1 MKRILLLLAALWF
14 ARPSFATMQMPEQLI
29 VGRDTMPLFV
39 LPLATADHATQVR
52 IKERL
57 NEADTLIISSA
68 CWRGYVGYWRLEEG
82 QLWLERLDTFHGKP
96 LFTAEELFPEL
107 AEQGRVRASW
117 FSGEICYGRGEKV
130 YIEDRMIYEEEW
142 TATVEAGRVV
152 AIRPFKNRVNWCSI
166 SMRKNVRRVSKAFD
180 RLGPTDSLPSQLL
193 LSVRY
198 VPDSTGRP
206 ARIKSATL
214 TVGESCITDPSDPLV
229 QRACQAFREASV
241 WDVVW
246 IHGEIQESSMT
257 IPLRRARTPASSP
270 KRSE

>member
-1 MKRILLLLAALWF
+1 MKRILLLLAALWL
-14 ARPSFATMQMPEQLI
+14 AMPSFATMQFPEQLI
-29 VGRDTMPLFV
+29 VGRDTMHLFV
-39 LPLATADHATQVR
+39 QPLDMADRATQAR
-52 IKERL
+52 LKERM
-57 NEADTLIISSA
+57 NEVDTLFYSA
-68 CWRGYVGYWRLEEG
+68 CWRGYIGYWRLEEG

-241 WDVVW
+241 GHVVW

>member
-29 VGRDTMPLFV
+29 VGRDTMQLFV

-52 IKERL
+52 IKEHL
-57 NEADTLIISSA
+57 NEADTLITSSA

-82 QLWLERLDTFHGKP
+82 QLWLERLENFLGKP
-96 LFTAEELFPEL
+96 LFTAEELFPGQ

-117 FSGEICYGRGEKV
+117 FSGEICYGRGKV
-130 YIEDRMIYEEEW
+130 VLVWDRNFFEEEW
-142 TATVEAGRVV
+142 TATVEAGRVGD
-152 AIRPFKNRVNWCSI
+152 IRSFRNWRSKRCPDTQE
-166 SMRKNVRRVSKAFD
+166 NVRRVSKAFD
-180 RLGPTDSLPSQLL
+180 RLGPTDSLPSQVL
-193 LSVRY
+193 LSVRF

-206 ARIKSATL
+206 ARIKRATL
-214 TVGESCITDPSDPLV
+214 STEESSITDPSDPLV

-246 IHGEIQESSMT
+246 IHGEIHEYNYR
-257 IPLRRARTPASSP
+257 IPLRKDGAPVSPA
-270 KRSE
+270 KASE

>member
-1 MKRILLLLAALWF
+1 MKDKVILAY
-14 ARPSFATMQMPEQLI
+14 S
-29 VGRDTMPLFV
+29 G
-39 LPLATADHATQVR
+39 
-52 IKERL
+52 
-57 NEADTLIISSA
+57 
-68 CWRGYVGYWRLEEG
+68 G
-82 QLWLERLDTFHGKP
+82 LDTSVILKWLSNKGFDVIAYVADVGQNEDYK
-96 LFTAEELFPEL
+96 AIEEK
-107 AEQGRVRASW
+107 AYATGAS
-117 FSGEICYGRGEKV
+117 KV

-241 WDVVW
+241 GHVVW

>member
-29 VGRDTMPLFV
+29 VGRDTMQLFV

-180 RLGPTDSLPSQLL
+180 RLGPTDSLPSQVLL
-193 LSVRY
+193 TVRF

-206 ARIKSATL
+206 ARIKRATL
-214 TVGESCITDPSDPLV
+214 STEESSITDPSDPLV

-246 IHGEIQESSMT
+246 IHGEIHEYNYR
-257 IPLRRARTPASSP
+257 IPLRKDGAPVSPA
-270 KRSE
+270 KASE

>member
-29 VGRDTMPLFV
+29 VGRDTMQLFV

-52 IKERL
+52 IKERM
-57 NEADTLIISSA
+57 NEVDTLFCSA
-68 CWRGYVGYWRLEEG
+68 CWRGYIGYWRLEEG
-82 QLWLERLDTFHGKP
+82 QLWLERLVTCEGKP
-96 LFTAEELFPEL
+96 LITAEELFPGQ

-117 FSGEICYGRGEKV
+117 FSGEICYGRGKV
-130 YIEDRMIYEEEW
+130 VLVWDRNFFEEEW
-142 TATVEAGRVV
+142 TATVEAGRVGD
-152 AIRPFKNRVNWCSI
+152 IRSFRNWRSKRCPDTQE
-166 SMRKNVRRVSKAFD
+166 NVRRVSKAFD
-180 RLGPTDSLPSQLL
+180 RLGPTDSLPSQVLL
-193 LSVRY
+193 TVRF

-206 ARIKSATL
+206 ARIKRATL
-214 TVGESCITDPSDPLV
+214 STEESSITDPSDPLV

>member
-1 MKRILLLLAALWF
+1 MKRILLLLAALWL
-14 ARPSFATMQMPEQLI
+14 AMPSFATMQFPEQLI
-29 VGRDTMPLFV
+29 VGRDTMHLFV
-39 LPLATADHATQVR
+39 QPLDMADRATQAR
-52 IKERL
+52 LKERI
-57 NEADTLIISSA
+57 NEVDTLFYSA

-82 QLWLERLDTFHGKP
+82 QLWLERLETFHGEP

-107 AEQGRVRASW
+107 AERGRVRASW
-117 FSGEICYGRGEKV
+117 FSGEICYGRGKV
-130 YIEDRMIYEEEW
+130 VLVWDRNFFEEEW
-142 TATVEAGRVV
+142 TATVEAGRVGH
-152 AIRPFKNRVNWCSI
+152 IRSFRNWKSKRCPDT
-166 SMRKNVRRVSKAFD
+166 RENVRRVSKAFD